1 MYPEYS
7 FWIAP
12 NQLQIEKLKMVSYF
26 TDLES
31 LSNIPIFRYRYWS
44 TLHVSMITGSGIM
57 TIFIYKGF
65 DKKLSRLPSEFC
77 YIIRRLEQ
85 VRDTKFRMAVV
96 SNE

>member
-1 MYPEYS
+1 MHPEYS

-26 TDLES
+26 TDLAS

-44 TLHVSMITGSGIM
+44 TLHVSTITGSGIM

-65 DKKLSRLPSEFC
+65 DQKLSRLPSEFC